1 MKNII
6 SASIT
11 LFFISVMFIACG
23 HSAEEAA
30 KYNDA
35 LIAQEAKVLNTER
48 ELVTAMTKNMT
59 TSQIDTAYNKLV
71 KQLKTSTDSVKNAGL
86 FDGASLLKD
95 ALLELFATYS
105 TVTEKDYTE
114 IIKLNKISDTLTTMA
129 EDFDKKIEITDRI
142 DSILNGAVDK
152 FDKVHSEF
160 AKKYRLEFTEKEKA
174 VTEEKKK

>member
-6 SASIT
+6 PVSIA
-11 LFFISVMFIACG
+11 LFFISLIFIACG
-23 HSAEEAA
+23 PSSEEAA

-35 LIAQEAKVLNTER
+35 LVAQEAKVLNAER
-48 ELVTAMTKNMT
+48 ELVTALTKNMST
-59 TSQIDTAYNKLV
+59 VQIDTAYNKLV
-71 KQLKTSTDSVKNAGL
+71 KQLKTSADSVKGTGM
-86 FDGASLLKD
+86 FDGATLLKD
-95 ALLELFATYS
+95 ALLELFATYN

-114 IIKLNKISDTLTTMA
+114 IINLNKISDTLTTMA

-160 AKKYRLEFTEKEKA
+160 AKKYRLEFTEKEQSA
-174 VTEEKKK
+174 TEEKK

>member
-6 SASIT
+6 AATFSLLIISV
-11 LFFISVMFIACG
+11 FFISCG
-23 HSAEEAA
+23 PSSEEAA

-35 LIAQEAKVLNTER
+35 LIAQEAMVLNAER
-48 ELVTAMTKNMT
+48 ELVTALTKNMST
-59 TSQIDTAYNKLV
+59 ALIDTAYNKLV
-71 KQLKTSTDSVKNAGL
+71 KQLKTSTDSVKGAGM
-86 FDGASLLKD
+86 FDGATLLKD
-95 ALLELFATYS
+95 ALLELFTTYN

-114 IIKLNKISDTLTTMA
+114 IIQLNKISDTLTTMA

-160 AKKYRLEFTEKEKA
+160 AKKYRLEFTEKDQG